1 MWLGCYNT
9 TSHWYLSLVS
19 LDELKSCFGGLGG
32 CYRFVYQTL
41 CAVCAVGRQLDIS
54 SLGASLHCIAQI
66 PPFFLPTRPCFQHG
80 CRKTSPHLAVYV
92 AQEQTQPH
100 TSARRGLEST
110 VSFDCRVT
118 VKLKYLFPTTT
129 RRIFSQKRDNTKTD
143 AEWRLPGA
151 REPE

>member
-66 PPFFLPTRPCFQHG
+66 PPFFY
-80 CRKTSPHLAVYV
+80 PHDLVFNMDA
-92 AQEQTQPH
+92 EKPPH
-100 TSARRGLEST
+100 TSLFMSPKNKPNHTLRHSAAWSPQSPLT
-110 VSFDCRVT
+110 VVLR
-118 VKLKYLFPTTT
+118 
-129 RRIFSQKRDNTKTD
+129 
-143 AEWRLPGA
+143 
-151 REPE
+151 